1 MSQQPPPESRPN
13 REPFPGAYWVG
24 LLITL
29 GLLLLVVVV
38 GSTLDP
44 ALAGLLVAL
53 ALGLT
58 VNPIYARWFLPAGMA
73 CAVLGFLGSD
83 FQVAWGGIG
92 LIASQLIVLR
102 WGKR

>member
-1 MSQQPPPESRPN
+1 MSSQTPQPKPN

-29 GLLLLVVVV
+29 GLLLSVVLV
-38 GSTLDP
+38 GSTLSP

-58 VNPIYARWFLPAGMA
+58 VNPVYARWFLLAGLA
-73 CAVLGFLGSD
+73 CAVLGFLGAD
-83 FQVAWGGIG
+83 PQVAWGGLG
-92 LIASQLIVLR
+92 LIASQLVVLR
-102 WGKR
+102 WIKH

>member
-1 MSQQPPPESRPN
+1 MSLQPPPQPKPN

-29 GLLLLVVVV
+29 GLLLLVVLI

-44 ALAGLLVAL
+44 GLAGLLVAL
-53 ALGLT
+53 ALGVT
-58 VNPIYARWFLPAGMA
+58 VNPIYARWFLLAGLA

-83 FQVAWGGIG
+83 PQVAWGGVG
-92 LIASQLIVLR
+92 LIASQLVVMR